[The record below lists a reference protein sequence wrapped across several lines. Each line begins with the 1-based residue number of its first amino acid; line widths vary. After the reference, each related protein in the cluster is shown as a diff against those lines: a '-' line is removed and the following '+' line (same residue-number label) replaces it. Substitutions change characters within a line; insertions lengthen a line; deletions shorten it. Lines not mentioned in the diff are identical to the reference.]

1 MKANSKKAAR
11 KPVKNTKKEKRVLAI
26 GTFDLL
32 HPGHLHYLNQAKKNG
47 HLIVL
52 VARDLNV
59 ERIKQ
64 RKPIFDEK
72 HRLEL
77 VKSLKMVDE
86 AVLGNLEN
94 MYAKIK
100 EINPDILAMGYDQEP
115 SNSDLKIIL
124 ANLKIS
130 PKIIRIKE
138 LNPKEF
144 KSHTIRQRIK
154 TPEPTYMLDY

>member
-1 MKANSKKAAR
+1 MKA
-11 KPVKNTKKEKRVLAI
+11 TKKTKGQKGKRVLAI

-32 HPGHLHYLNQAKKNG
+32 HPGHLHYLSQAKKHG

-52 VARDLNV
+52 VARDQNV
-59 ERIKQ
+59 EKIKQ
-64 RKPIFDEK
+64 RRPIFDEK

-77 VKSLKMVDE
+77 VKSLRMVDE
-86 AVLGNLEN
+86 AVLGNMEN
-94 MYAKIK
+94 MYAKVK
-100 EINPDILAMGYDQEP
+100 SINPDILAMGYDQQP

-124 ANLKIS
+124 ANLKIF

-154 TPEPTYMLDY
+154 QPLPTYELDY